1 MAPVAPSVPAV
12 VNTFHV
18 VPSYINVMNMFAT
31 SASKSSASNS
41 IVEPLRAIVKLFI
54 SKLWPLSAIFMKSP
68 DEGVAGNVIVKAPP
82 DVFAAILSLL
92 TAVYVVVLT
101 DQFCTLPAVPVA
113 PLTPA
118 GPVAPLLPTKPEAPL
133 IPTPVAP
140 VGPAEPE
147 APLAPAEPEAPC
159 TPVAPA

>member
-68 DEGVAGNVIVKAPP
+68 DEGVAGNVIVNAPP
-82 DVFAAILSLL
+82 EVLAAMLSLL
-92 TAVYVVVLT
+92 TAVYVVVLI
-101 DQFCTLPAVPVA
+101 DQFCIAPVA
-113 PLTPA
+113 PPVPA
-118 GPVAPLLPTKPEAPL
+118 
-133 IPTPVAP
+133 PVAP
-140 VGPAEPE
+140 VGPVAPVTPAPVAPTEPV
-147 APLAPAEPEAPC
+147 APLVPAEPEAP
-159 TPVAPA
+159 